1 MFHGVNNIS
10 LDVKGRL
17 AVPACHREQLATNG
31 EKELMVT
38 LAHRG
43 TCLLLYPL
51 SEWQVIEQRLVKL
64 SDLNDSAYRLK
75 QILLGHASKCELDGS
90 GRIRIPPALR
100 EHLEIGKRAALVG
113 MGNKIEIWQE
123 ERWLEQ
129 RGLNLSQIGETDLE
143 ASEELSGLTL

>member
-1 MFHGVNNIS
+1 M
-10 LDVKGRL
+10 
-17 AVPACHREQLATNG
+17 AVPLRHREQLAING
-31 EKELMVT
+31 VQELMVT

-51 SEWQVIEQRLVKL
+51 TEWEVIERRLMKL

-75 QILLGHASKCELDGS
+75 QILLGHASQCDLDGS
-90 GRIRIPPALR
+90 GRILIPPALR

-113 MGNKIEIWQE
+113 MGNKLELWQE

-129 RGLNLSQIGETDLE
+129 RSLNLSQISATDLE